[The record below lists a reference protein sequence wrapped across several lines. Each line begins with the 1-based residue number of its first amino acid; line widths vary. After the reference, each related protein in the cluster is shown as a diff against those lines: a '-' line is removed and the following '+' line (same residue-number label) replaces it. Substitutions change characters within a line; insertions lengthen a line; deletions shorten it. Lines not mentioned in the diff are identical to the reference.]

1 MCSSQDMSRSCCA
14 RCKRPRMHWSPTPAP
29 ATVSRT
35 RRMRPARASPRR
47 ALRAPATRGVS
58 WIFSRYS
65 MPSAPSS
72 PPKTAWR
79 RCAPMR
85 RPASSPSTRP
95 WAVAGK
101 WRPRHAMSGRQ
112 VGKPLIHKRITTPM
126 RPEVA
131 REARS
136 AGTEA
141 EPSSLPLKIE
151 RAVRSGRTRARRA
164 RLSDLPLESLRV
176 PPDMNVNVALLEP
189 EAQAAPC
196 AEKLSEINES
206 LRAREQLLMASA
218 RASRLLLEA
227 PDVRGAI
234 PSVLGL
240 IGEAAHG
247 DRVSVMET
255 RTGPQGEPL
264 LVVASEWTGP
274 GVTPYL
280 TEACSFSCD
289 ERDFSSVFAQLR
301 AGRSVCLSPN
311 ETPGGHTTS
320 GIEGVGTKTKAIVP
334 IFVASEFIGV
344 VGFDNTRQ
352 QRAIDASELA
362 ALETAAGVIGAALH
376 RERLVD
382 QTDLHS
388 FMGQM
393 LLEATRQ
400 FDAVSGAVI
409 VLKDSLQQWRIV
421 AHVRDG
427 QLGEP
432 PFAASVPVNGST
444 FTARFAELRKPLYLD
459 VAREDTETWPGVLAF
474 FRTEGAVGTVVYPL
488 VFGARSVGFLV
499 LTFQRHAE
507 DVQKSELLVA
517 LAQQATLAVQLTR
530 LAYSAKEAAV
540 LMERTRIG
548 QEIHDGL
555 AQSFTGILMQLGAVE
570 EFPSC
575 KKRGSELAVTLSRIR
590 ELARDGL
597 AEARRSV
604 MALRLD
610 QTRRPGLEIALR
622 QLADRSTVPGGVTC
636 TFEGGGIATGLRPEH
651 EHELLRIAQEA
662 VSNAVRHAHPH
673 IVRITMIDEPAHWEL
688 AVADD
693 GVGMDEQPDVY
704 AREGFGLSSMR
715 QRAGAIGGEWHIDSQ
730 PGAGTRVSV
739 RIEKR
744 AS

>member
-1 MCSSQDMSRSCCA
+1 MQPD
-14 RCKRPRMHWSPTPAP
+14 
-29 ATVSRT
+29 
-35 RRMRPARASPRR
+35 
-47 ALRAPATRGVS
+47 
-58 WIFSRYS
+58 
-65 MPSAPSS
+65 
-72 PPKTAWR
+72 
-79 RCAPMR
+79 
-85 RPASSPSTRP
+85 
-95 WAVAGK
+95 
-101 WRPRHAMSGRQ
+101 
-112 VGKPLIHKRITTPM
+112 
-126 RPEVA
+126 VA
-131 REARS
+131 REARPV
-136 AGTEA
+136 ATQA
-141 EPSSLPLKIE
+141 EPSPLPLKIE

-176 PPDMNVNVALLEP
+176 PPDMNANVALLEP

-206 LRAREQLLMASA
+206 LRARERLLMASA

-234 PSVLGL
+234 PSVLGML
-240 IGEAAHG
+240 GEAAHV
-247 DRVSVMET
+247 DRLSVMET
-255 RTGPQGEPL
+255 RKGPAGEPL
-264 LVVASEWTGP
+264 LVVSSEWTGP

-280 TEACSFSCD
+280 TETCSFKCD
-289 ERDFSSVFAQLR
+289 ERDFASVFAQLR
-301 AGRSVCLSPN
+301 AGRSVCLSTN
-311 ETPGGHTTS
+311 EAHGGGAAG
-320 GIEGVGTKTKAIVP
+320 GIEGVDTKTKAIVP

-382 QTDLHS
+382 DVRRERERAAEERVAGLAKANAVIRANLERLAGQTDLLS
-388 FMGQM
+388 FMGHM

-409 VLKDSLQQWRIV
+409 ALKDSLQQWRIV

-427 QLGEP
+427 KLGEP
-432 PFAASVPVNGST
+432 PFAASVPVNGSS
-444 FTARFAELRKPLYLD
+444 FTARFAELREPMYLD
-459 VAREDTETWPGVLAF
+459 IAREDTDAWPGVLDF
-474 FRTEGAVGTVVYPL
+474 HRSEGAVGTVLYPL
-488 VFGARSVGFLV
+488 VFGPRSVGFLV
-499 LTFQRHAE
+499 LTFKRNAQ

-575 KKRGSELAVTLSRIR
+575 KKRGSELAGTLSRIR
-590 ELARDGL
+590 ELARYGL

-673 IVRITMIDEPAHWEL
+673 SVRITMTDEPAHWEL

-693 GVGMDEQPDVY
+693 GVGMDEQPDVH
-704 AREGFGLSSMR
+704 AREGFGLSSMQ

>member
-1 MCSSQDMSRSCCA
+1 
-14 RCKRPRMHWSPTPAP
+14 
-29 ATVSRT
+29 
-35 RRMRPARASPRR
+35 
-47 ALRAPATRGVS
+47 
-58 WIFSRYS
+58 
-65 MPSAPSS
+65 
-72 PPKTAWR
+72 
-79 RCAPMR
+79 
-85 RPASSPSTRP
+85 
-95 WAVAGK
+95 
-101 WRPRHAMSGRQ
+101 
-112 VGKPLIHKRITTPM
+112 
-126 RPEVA
+126 
-131 REARS
+131 
-136 AGTEA
+136 
-141 EPSSLPLKIE
+141 
-151 RAVRSGRTRARRA
+151 
-164 RLSDLPLESLRV
+164 
-176 PPDMNVNVALLEP
+176 MNANVALLEP
-189 EAQAAPC
+189 DAQAAPC

-206 LRAREQLLMASA
+206 LLARERLLMASA

-240 IGEAAHG
+240 IGEAAHV

-255 RTGPQGEPL
+255 RIGPAGEPL
-264 LVVASEWTGP
+264 LMVVSEWTGP

-289 ERDFSSVFAQLR
+289 ERDFSGVFAQLR
-301 AGRSVCLSPN
+301 AGRSVCLSPS
-311 ETPGGHTTS
+311 EIPGGRAAT

-382 QTDLHS
+382 DVRRERERAAEERVAGLATANAVIRANLERLAGQTDLHS
-388 FMGQM
+388 FMGHM

-444 FTARFAELRKPLYLD
+444 FTARFAELREPMYLEI
-459 VAREDTETWPGVLAF
+459 AREETDAWPGV
-474 FRTEGAVGTVVYPL
+474 TVVYPL
-488 VFGARSVGFLV
+488 VFGPRSVGFLV
-499 LTFQRHAE
+499 LTFKRNAE

-555 AQSFTGILMQLGAVE
+555 AQSFTGILLQLGAVE

-597 AEARRSV
+597 SEARRSV

-662 VSNAVRHAHPH
+662 VSNAVRHARPH
-673 IVRITMIDEPAHWEL
+673 SVRITMTDEPAHWEL

-693 GVGMDEQPDVY
+693 GVGMEERPDVY
-704 AREGFGLSSMR
+704 AREGFGLTSMR
-715 QRAGAIGGEWHIDSQ
+715 QRAGAIGGEWLIDSQ

-739 RIEKR
+739 RVAKR